1 MNRLDR
7 PSPLERPPAEL
18 INDKAIRQAADA
30 HERLVTEHAA
40 VRARHYDLVNSRWQ
54 AAERDRDAY
63 ATAIADGK
71 DDPGQEH
78 TRQHD
83 AQITD
88 AARREEALEVAVS
101 RARQTFVAAVERRK
115 EPVLAS
121 ARDREE
127 KERVALLEAVEQVA
141 EHLHKLAEARH
152 LKTWVEKVS
161 EEGHARWRPG
171 DGGHLPGVKGGPS
184 GEPVLVGQV
193 VEALRSL
200 CESPQTTDQR
210 TWTAA

>member
-30 HERLVTEHAA
+30 HERLVAEHAA

-78 TRQHD
+78 TRRHD

-88 AARREEALEVAVS
+88 AARREEALEVAVA
-101 RARQTFVAAVERRK
+101 RARQTLVEAVERRK
-115 EPVLAS
+115 GSVLAS
-121 ARDREE
+121 AAEREE
-127 KERVALLEAVEQVA
+127 KERAALLAAVEQVA
-141 EHLHKLAEARH
+141 AHRHKLAEARH
-152 LKTWVEKVS
+152 LKTWVEKVAD
-161 EEGHARWRPG
+161 EGHARWRPG
-171 DGGHLPGVKGGPS
+171 LGGHLPGIQGPS
-184 GEPVLVGQV
+184 GEPVLFGQV
-193 VEALRSL
+193 VEALRAL
-200 CESPQTTDQR
+200 CESPQTADQR
-210 TWTAA
+210 TWTAAA

>member
-40 VRARHYDLVNSRWQ
+40 VRARHYDLVNGRWQ

-71 DDPGQEH
+71 DDPGQEQ

-101 RARQTFVAAVERRK
+101 RARQTFVEAVERRK

-121 ARDREE
+121 AQEREE
-127 KERVALLEAVEQVA
+127 KERVALLAAVEQVA
-141 EHLHKLAEARH
+141 EHRRHLAEARH
-152 LKTWVEKVS
+152 LKTWVEKVA

-171 DGGHLPGVKGGPS
+171 TGGSLPGVRGPN
-184 GEPVLVGQV
+184 GEPVLFGQV
-193 VEALRSL
+193 VDALRSL
-200 CESPQTTDQR
+200 CESPQTADQR
-210 TWTAA
+210 TWTAAA